1 MSLTLDGGGR
11 AARALG
17 VFHCQYVNI
26 GPSFMAYGFHQYGV
40 QMNGT
45 GGCYIHHS
53 WMGEEAPFTP
63 KSSAGAPNLTSS
75 VISLEGSEHDCYVQ
89 VISNCNEDNDNA
101 LLVLPQEA
109 IR

>member
-1 MSLTLDGGGR
+1 
-11 AARALG
+11 
-17 VFHCQYVNI
+17 
-26 GPSFMAYGFHQYGV
+26 MAYGFHQYGV

-101 LLVLPQEA
+101 LLVLPQE
-109 IR
+109 